1 MGGMKNYL
9 RPLLFYGGFS
19 FAKIVTR
26 RILAK
31 QRIFILLYH
40 KVDYKAP
47 PFFGVAVRPDI
58 FEKQIRFFKKYYNIV
73 DLTELRRLDRDNS
86 ACSRDL
92 IVLTFDDGYRN
103 NYTRAFA
110 ILKKYDVP
118 ATIFLTTNYIGS
130 YQLLWHDKLSW
141 ILYTAAAVPADR
153 KRLIRSGL
161 SMGIISNVERF
172 FVFDS
177 SDRINALRV
186 LAAIFKG
193 FMAEEREDTLDRL
206 ARACSIRTWPVK
218 EFRPMLSWEEVREM
232 SEHGISF
239 GSQTMSHPVLS
250 AIPTSGVRK
259 EIVESKKVI
268 ENQIQKPVTT
278 FAYPYG
284 KYTDYTDEVTKVLF
298 DEGFE
303 YACTTSVG
311 YEQFFVATP
320 LTLKRRGV
328 PPHSYL
334 FL

>member
-1 MGGMKNYL
+1 MVGMKNYL

-19 FAKIVTR
+19 FAKIVAR

-40 KVDYKAP
+40 KIDYKAP
-47 PFFGVAVRPDI
+47 PFFGVAVRPDV
-58 FEKQIRFFKKYYNIV
+58 FEKQICFLKKYYNIV
-73 DLTELRRLDRDNS
+73 DLADLNQLEQLDRTS
-86 ACSRDL
+86 PSDL
-92 IVLTFDDGYRN
+92 IVITFDDGYRN
-103 NYTRAFA
+103 NHRHAFP
-110 ILKKYDVP
+110 ILKKYNVP
-118 ATIFLTTNYIGS
+118 ATIFLATDYIS
-130 YQLLWHDKLSW
+130 NNQLLWHDKLSW

-206 ARACSIRTWPVK
+206 AKACRINTWPGN
-218 EFRPMLSWEEVREM
+218 EDRPMLSWEEVREM
-232 SEHGISF
+232 SKHGISF
-239 GSQTMSHPVLS
+239 RSHTMSHPVLS
-250 AIPTSGVRK
+250 DIAVEEARR
-259 EIVESKKVI
+259 EIGESKRII
-268 ENQIQKPVTT
+268 EEQIQKPVTT

-284 KYTDYTDEVTKVLF
+284 KKEDYTDEVTKILI

-303 YACTTSVG
+303 YACTTTVG
-311 YEQFFVATP
+311 YEQFPVATP
-320 LTLKRRGV
+320 LKLKRRGV
-328 PPHSYL
+328 PPHPYL